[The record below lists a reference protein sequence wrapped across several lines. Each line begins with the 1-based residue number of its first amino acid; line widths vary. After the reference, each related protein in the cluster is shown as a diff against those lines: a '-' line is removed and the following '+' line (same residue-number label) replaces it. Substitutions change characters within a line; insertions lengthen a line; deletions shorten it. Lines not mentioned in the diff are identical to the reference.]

1 MKDWQSINGW
11 LSINEGEELK
21 RLSKG
26 KIVLEIGSYCGRS
39 TVAMSDA
46 KVIFSIDPHDSST
59 TEPHPKI
66 NTLPIFLAN
75 VTELPI
81 IPFLGRIEEIEKFLI
96 SETFDMVFIDGDHN
110 YNACLRDIKIAER
123 VVKKDGIIA
132 IHDYGTGY
140 PQLREVTNA
149 IDSIWPR
156 NSFRLVDS
164 LVVKE

>member
-1 MKDWQSINGW
+1 MIDWKSINGW

-39 TVAMSDA
+39 TVAMSEA

-66 NTLPIFLAN
+66 NTLPIFLDN
-75 VTELPI
+75 TCDLPI
-81 IPFLGRIEEIEKFLI
+81 IPLLGRIEEIEKFLI
-96 SETFDMVFIDGDHN
+96 PKTFDMVFIDGDHEL
-110 YNACLRDIKIAER
+110 NACLRDIRIAES
-123 VVKKDGIIA
+123 VIKDDGIIA

-140 PQLREVTNA
+140 PQLQDVTKAVNQV
-149 IDSIWPR
+149 WK
-156 NSFRLVDS
+156 SFRTVDS
-164 LVVKE
+164 LVIKL